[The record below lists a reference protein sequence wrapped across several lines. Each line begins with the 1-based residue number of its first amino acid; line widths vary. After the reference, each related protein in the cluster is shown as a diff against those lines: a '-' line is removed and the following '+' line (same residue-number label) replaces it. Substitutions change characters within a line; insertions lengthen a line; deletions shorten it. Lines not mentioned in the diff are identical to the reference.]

1 MRLPSLPGFSIPYPI
16 LTVRRASSSYPLRRR
31 NYRPLLSVFHAVG
44 MVLLGT
50 LAVLCMLAA
59 AVWEFLQ
66 GFFQGFR
73 DARTTPAPEPPRQP
87 STGRAYEVHCNE
99 DSEVTLNGL
108 PIGYIASGPWQFCSY
123 TEPPAPP
130 RDTKARSF
138 DDACDY
144 AESVVRS
151 A

>member
-1 MRLPSLPGFSIPYPI
+1 MRLPSLPGFSIPYPT
-16 LTVRRASSSYPLRRR
+16 LTVRRATSSNRPLRRR
-31 NYRPLLSVFHAVG
+31 NYAPLLLPFKALG
-44 MVLLGT
+44 YVLLAVAT
-50 LAVLCMLAA
+50 LLCLTAK
-59 AVWEFLQ
+59 AVWDFSQ
-66 GFFQGFR
+66 GFAQGVR
-73 DARTTPAPEPPRQP
+73 DVSTAPAPEPATR
-87 STGRAYEVHCNE
+87 RAYEVHCNE